1 VTLAGA
7 TVVWEQPLAS
17 KVCSPVVLGEHVY
30 YAWEQLVCLDL
41 ANGKLQWRGGRT
53 GDPGSCIGTS
63 DRRLIVWCANGKLLL
78 AESAAHSPDKLTILA
93 EREVLSQ
100 TDAWPH
106 VALADGYLL
115 CKDRAGTLVCQS
127 LTR

>member
-1 VTLAGA
+1 VHR
-7 TVVWEQPLAS
+7 
-17 KVCSPVVLGEHVY
+17 HVRPP
-30 YAWEQLVCLDL
+30 ADRLVC
-41 ANGKLQWRGGRT
+41 QW
-53 GDPGSCIGTS
+53 
-63 DRRLIVWCANGKLLL
+63 KLLL